1 MNKML
6 SLVLAGLVA
15 IVVGGCGGDDGP
27 NQSAIHQEPSQN
39 NSVDQAGVQGQVTN
53 AAPNHGVYHQAP
65 SVENEGRVI
74 APPDGTLNWQTQPA
88 QTP

>member
-15 IVVGGCGGDDGP
+15 IAVGGCGGDDGP
-27 NQSAIHQEPSQN
+27 NQSAIHQEPSSN
-39 NSVDQAGVQGQVTN
+39 NVDQAGVQGQFDN
-53 AAPNHGVYHQAP
+53 SAPNHGVFHTTP
-65 SVENEGRVI
+65 GVDNEKRVV
-74 APPDGTLNWQTQPA
+74 APPGDSITWQIQPA